1 MIDEEGHD
9 MGIDMR
15 NSLEMSEE
23 EFRYQVDSL
32 MKQNKELAEKIVVYE
47 EKLSSLK
54 TFREIKKKEVKQLN
68 ENVKG
73 FSAKQK
79 EKEDMCYRM
88 KHELDLIHHEIKEFE
103 KLEKDKGDNKQGDDW
118 GEKSQ
123 EGMEQE
129 LKEKEKEIALKKE

>member
-1 MIDEEGHD
+1 MRYTTIAQIEKELNSKIEENIRIKTTVDVLNKRLFKERKMIHRKITQQTNMMDEEGHD

-15 NSLEMSEE
+15 NSLEMSED
-23 EFRYQVDSL
+23 EFRYQVDNL

-73 FSAKQK
+73 FSQK
-79 EKEDMCYRM
+79 
-88 KHELDLIHHEIKEFE
+88 
-103 KLEKDKGDNKQGDDW
+103 
-118 GEKSQ
+118 
-123 EGMEQE
+123 
-129 LKEKEKEIALKKE
+129 